1 MSSSKIN
8 VYFRK
13 KPFNPLT
20 TNDEDIIKCMDKQI
34 YVKNLKPRVTSKTQ
48 YMEYN
53 ANLIAEDKVNTD
65 VYKDTIKSGLDKLQN
80 ILLIAYGQT
89 GSGKTHTL
97 CGNSNEDGLITQV
110 IKDKIDQGLTC
121 QIKALEIYQ
130 NEVYDLL
137 CRCKTKLF
145 FYESNKKLV
154 FKTVPNQYDIM
165 SYKELNDVYN
175 KIIKNKQ
182 MGCTKIN
189 QTSSRAHTIYHCVFS
204 NSQSFVAIDLAGNER
219 GYLTSAVNSQQNRE
233 YISINQSL
241 FALKECIRSIFLN
254 KPYIPFRRSKLT
266 LLLREFLTTKIHLHF
281 IGTLNPS
288 RICYPDIT
296 DTIEYGLC
304 LKKSKMKKL
313 LKHVSTQE
321 FLVTPRNEP
330 SEISDIVGIKDDY
343 INHDEYIKQDVSTER
358 PVTAVNNNNVPIQNR
373 NIKSEPAL
381 TKNKFLEDYHKFIIR
396 NFTLG
401 RKHARIYNLIK
412 ASNNIPFR
420 KIRALIKDYNEA
432 ASFIS

>member
-20 TNDEDIIKCMDKQI
+20 ANDEDIIKYMDKQI
-34 YVKNLKPRVTSKTQ
+34 YVKNLKPRVSSKSH

-53 ANLIAEDKVNTD
+53 ANLIAEDMVNGD
-65 VYKDTIKSGLDKLQN
+65 VYRHTIKSGLDKLQN

-137 CRCKTKLF
+137 SVSKTKLF
-145 FYESNKKLV
+145 FYESNKKV
-154 FKTVPNQYDIM
+154 IFKTVPNQFDIM
-165 SYKELNDVYN
+165 SHEELNDIYD
-175 KIIKNKQ
+175 KISKNKQ

-254 KPYIPFRRSKLT
+254 KSYIPYRRSKLT
-266 LLLREFLTTKIHLHF
+266 ILLREFLTTKIHLHF

-288 RICYPDIT
+288 KICYPDIT

-321 FLVTPRNEP
+321 FLVTPRDKQ
-330 SEISDIVGIKDDY
+330 SDIVNTKDY
-343 INHDEYIKQDVSTER
+343 YTNQNKYVKHDDSDKRPSTS
-358 PVTAVNNNNVPIQNR
+358 VNNENISIQVR

-396 NFTLG
+396 NYTLG

-412 ASNNIPFR
+412 SGNNIPFR
-420 KIRALIKDYNEA
+420 KIRALIKEYNEA

>member
-20 TNDEDIIKCMDKQI
+20 ANDEDIIKYMDKQI
-34 YVKNLKPRVTSKTQ
+34 YVKNLKPRVSSKSH

-53 ANLIAEDKVNTD
+53 ANLIAEDMVNAD
-65 VYKDTIKSGLDKLQN
+65 VYRHTVKSGLDKLQN

-110 IKDKIDQGLTC
+110 IRDKIDQGLTC

-137 CRCKTKLF
+137 SVSKTKLF
-145 FYESNKKLV
+145 FYESNKKV
-154 FKTVPNQYDIM
+154 IFKTVPNQFDIM
-165 SYKELNDVYN
+165 SHEELNDIYD
-175 KIIKNKQ
+175 KISKNKQ

-254 KPYIPFRRSKLT
+254 KSYIPYRRSKLT
-266 LLLREFLTTKIHLHF
+266 ILLREFLTTKIHLHF

-288 RICYPDIT
+288 KICYPDIT

-321 FLVTPRNEP
+321 FLVTPRDKQ
-330 SEISDIVGIKDDY
+330 SDIVNTKDY
-343 INHDEYIKQDVSTER
+343 YTNQNKYVKHDDSDKRPSTS
-358 PVTAVNNNNVPIQNR
+358 VNNENISIQVR

-396 NFTLG
+396 NYTLG

-412 ASNNIPFR
+412 SGNNIPFR
-420 KIRALIKDYNEA
+420 KIRALIKEYNEA

>member
-13 KPFNPLT
+13 KPFNQLI
-20 TNDEDIIKCMDKQI
+20 TNDEDIIKYKDNQI
-34 YVKNLKPRVTSKTQ
+34 YVKNLKPRVSSKSQ

-53 ANLIAEDKVNTD
+53 ANLITEDMVNKD
-65 VYKDTIKSGLDKLQN
+65 VYTETIKGGLDKLQN

-110 IKDKIDQGLTC
+110 IKDKLDQGLTC
-121 QIKALEIYQ
+121 QIKTLEIYQ

-137 CRCKTKLF
+137 SKSKPKLF

-154 FKTVPNQYDIM
+154 FKTNPGQYDIS
-165 SYKELNDVYN
+165 SYKELNDIYD
-175 KIIKNKQ
+175 KINRNKQ

-189 QTSSRAHTIYHCVFS
+189 QTSSRAHTIYHFVFS
-204 NSQSFVAIDLAGNER
+204 NSQTFVAIDLAGNER
-219 GYLTSAVNSQQNRE
+219 GYLTSAINSQQNKE

-241 FALKECIRSIFLN
+241 FALKECIRAIFLN
-254 KPYIPFRRSKLT
+254 RPYIPFRRSKLT

-288 RICYPDIT
+288 RLCYPDII

-321 FLVTPRNEP
+321 FLITPRCEKA
-330 SEISDIVGIKDDY
+330 EISDIIDDENNKD
-343 INHDEYIKQDVSTER
+343 EDVVIDR
-358 PVTAVNNNNVPIQNR
+358 PVTAINIEKNNIQDR

-381 TKNKFLEDYHKFIIR
+381 TKNKFLEDYHKFIIK
-396 NFTLG
+396 NFTIG
-401 RKHARIYNLIK
+401 RKHAKIYNLIK
-412 ASNNIPFR
+412 SNNNIPFR
-420 KIRALIKDYNEA
+420 KIRALIKEYNNA

>member
-20 TNDEDIIKCMDKQI
+20 TNDEDIIKCIDKQI
-34 YVKNLKPRVTSKTQ
+34 YVKNLKPRVSSKSH

-53 ANLIAEDKVNTD
+53 ANLIAEDMVNTD
-65 VYKDTIKSGLDKLQN
+65 VYRHTIKSGLDKLQN

-97 CGNSNEDGLITQV
+97 CGNSNEDGLISQV
-110 IKDKIDQGLTC
+110 IKDKIAQGLTC

-137 CRCKTKLF
+137 SGSKTKLF
-145 FYESNKKLV
+145 FYESNKKLI
-154 FKTVPNQYDIM
+154 FKTVPNEYDIM
-165 SYKELNDVYN
+165 SNEELDNIYD
-175 KIIKNKQ
+175 KISKNKQ

-254 KPYIPFRRSKLT
+254 KPYIPYRRSKLT
-266 LLLREFLTTKIHLHF
+266 ILLREFLTTKIHLHF

-288 RICYPDIT
+288 KICYPDIT

-321 FLVTPRNEP
+321 FLLTPRDKQ
-330 SEISDIVGIKDDY
+330 SDIVNTKDY
-343 INHDEYIKQDVSTER
+343 YTNQNKYVKQDDSDKRPSTS
-358 PVTAVNNNNVPIQNR
+358 VNNENISIQVR

-396 NFTLG
+396 NYTLG

-412 ASNNIPFR
+412 SGNNIPFR
-420 KIRALIKDYNEA
+420 KIRALIKEYNEA

>member
-1 MSSSKIN
+1 M
-8 VYFRK
+8 
-13 KPFNPLT
+13 
-20 TNDEDIIKCMDKQI
+20 
-34 YVKNLKPRVTSKTQ
+34 
-48 YMEYN
+48 
-53 ANLIAEDKVNTD
+53 
-65 VYKDTIKSGLDKLQN
+65 
-80 ILLIAYGQT
+80 
-89 GSGKTHTL
+89 
-97 CGNSNEDGLITQV
+97 ITKV
-110 IKDKIDQGLTC
+110 IKEKLKQGLTC
-121 QIKALEIYQ
+121 QIKTLEIYQ

-137 CRCKTKLF
+137 SRTKTKLF

-154 FKTVPNQYDIM
+154 FKTNPTQYDIS
-165 SYKELNDVYN
+165 SYYELNNIYD
-175 KIIKNKQ
+175 KINKNKQ

-189 QTSSRAHTIYHCVFS
+189 QTSSRAHTIYHFIFS
-204 NSQSFVAIDLAGNER
+204 DSQTFVAIDLAGNER
-219 GYLTSAVNSQQNRE
+219 GYLTSAINSKQNRE

-254 KPYIPFRRSKLT
+254 RPYIPFRRSKLT

-288 RICYPDIT
+288 RLCYPDII

-313 LKHVSTQE
+313 LKHVATQE
-321 FLVTPRNEP
+321 FLITPRCKTP
-330 SEISDIVGIKDDY
+330 EISDIIDDESYNQDQDIINDRPFTAIKNQKSSITD
-343 INHDEYIKQDVSTER
+343 
-358 PVTAVNNNNVPIQNR
+358 R

-381 TKNKFLEDYHKFIIR
+381 TKNKFLEDYHKFIIK

-412 ASNNIPFR
+412 SGKNIPFR
-420 KIRALIKDYNEA
+420 KIRNLIKDYNQA

>member
-13 KPFNPLT
+13 KPFNQLI
-20 TNDEDIIKCMDKQI
+20 NDDEDIIKCRENMVYI
-34 YVKNLKPRVTSKTQ
+34 KNLKPRVSSKSQ

-53 ANLIAEDKVNTD
+53 ANLITEDMVNKD
-65 VYKDTIKSGLDKLQN
+65 VYDYTIKNGLAKLQN

-97 CGNSNEDGLITQV
+97 CGNNNEDGLVPQV
-110 IKDKIDQGLTC
+110 IKDKLDQGITC
-121 QIKALEIYQ
+121 QIKTLEIYQ

-137 CRCKTKLF
+137 SESKPKLF
-145 FYESNKKLV
+145 FFESNKKLV
-154 FKTVPNQYDIM
+154 FKINPVQYEIS
-165 SYKELNDVYN
+165 SYSELD
-175 KIIKNKQ
+175 KIYQKISKNKQ

-189 QTSSRAHTIYHCVFS
+189 QTSSRAHTIYHFVFS
-204 NSQSFVAIDLAGNER
+204 NSQTFVAIDLAGNER
-219 GYLTSAVNSQQNRE
+219 GYLTSAINSQQNKE

-254 KPYIPFRRSKLT
+254 RPYIPFRRSKLT
-266 LLLREFLTTKIHLHF
+266 LLLREFLTTKVHLHF

-288 RICYPDIT
+288 RLCYPDIT

-304 LKKSKMKKL
+304 LKKSRMKKL
-313 LKHVSTQE
+313 LKHVATQE
-321 FLVTPRNEP
+321 FLITPRDDSP
-330 SEISDIVGIKDDY
+330 EISNEDVEPDINFD
-343 INHDEYIKQDVSTER
+343 R
-358 PVTAVNNNNVPIQNR
+358 PITAVHTENKTIR
-373 NIKSEPAL
+373 DRDIKSEPAL
-381 TKNKFLEDYHKFIIR
+381 TKNKFLEDYHKFIIK

-401 RKHARIYNLIK
+401 RKHGKIYNLIK
-412 ASNNIPFR
+412 SKKNIPFR
-420 KIRALIKDYNEA
+420 KIRALIKEYNDA

>member
-13 KPFNPLT
+13 KPFNQLI
-20 TNDEDIIKCMDKQI
+20 TNDEDIIKCKDSQI
-34 YVKNLKPRVTSKTQ
+34 YVKNLKPRVSSKSQ

-53 ANLIAEDKVNTD
+53 ANLITEDMVNKD
-65 VYKDTIKSGLDKLQN
+65 VYTQTIKGGLDKLQN

-110 IKDKIDQGLTC
+110 IKDKLDQGLSC
-121 QIKALEIYQ
+121 QIKTLEIYQ

-137 CRCKTKLF
+137 SKSKSKLF
-145 FYESNKKLV
+145 FYESNKKLI
-154 FKTVPNQYDIM
+154 FKTNPNQYDI
-165 SYKELNDVYN
+165 SSHRELNDIYD
-175 KIIKNKQ
+175 KINKNKQ

-189 QTSSRAHTIYHCVFS
+189 QTSSRAHTIYHFVFS
-204 NSQSFVAIDLAGNER
+204 NSQTFVAIDLAGNER
-219 GYLTSAVNSQQNRE
+219 GYLTSAINSQQNKE

-241 FALKECIRSIFLN
+241 FALKECIRAIFLN
-254 KPYIPFRRSKLT
+254 RPYIPFRRSKLT

-288 RICYPDIT
+288 RLCYPDIT

-321 FLVTPRNEP
+321 FLITPRCEQP
-330 SEISDIVGIKDDY
+330 EISDIIDEDNKDED
-343 INHDEYIKQDVSTER
+343 DVIDR
-358 PVTAVNNNNVPIQNR
+358 PVTAINIEKNNIQDR

-381 TKNKFLEDYHKFIIR
+381 TKNKFLEDYHKFIIK
-396 NFTLG
+396 NFTIG
-401 RKHARIYNLIK
+401 RKHAKIFNLLK
-412 ASNNIPFR
+412 SNNNIPFR
-420 KIRALIKDYNEA
+420 KIRALIKEYNDA
-432 ASFIS
+432 AAFIS

>member
-13 KPFNPLT
+13 KPFNPLVN
-20 TNDEDIIKCMDKQI
+20 NDEDIIKCRDNQI
-34 YVKNLKPRVTSKTQ
+34 YVKNLKPRVFSKSQ

-53 ANLIAEDKVNTD
+53 ANLITEDMINKD
-65 VYKDTIKSGLDKLQN
+65 VYRQTIKKGLDKLQN

-97 CGNSNEDGLITQV
+97 CGNTKEDGLITKV
-110 IKDKIDQGLTC
+110 IKEKLKQGLTC
-121 QIKALEIYQ
+121 QIKTLEIYQ

-137 CRCKTKLF
+137 SRTKTKLF

-154 FKTVPNQYDIM
+154 FKTNPTQYDIS
-165 SYKELNDVYN
+165 SYYELNNIYD
-175 KIIKNKQ
+175 KINKNKQ

-189 QTSSRAHTIYHCVFS
+189 QTSSRAHTIYHFIFS
-204 NSQSFVAIDLAGNER
+204 DSQTFVAIDLAGNER
-219 GYLTSAVNSQQNRE
+219 GYLTSAINSKQNRE

-254 KPYIPFRRSKLT
+254 RPYIPFRRSKLT

-288 RICYPDIT
+288 RLCYPDIT

-313 LKHVSTQE
+313 LKHVATQE
-321 FLVTPRNEP
+321 FLITPRCKTLEL
-330 SEISDIVGIKDDY
+330 SDIIDNESYNQDQDIINDRPFTAIKNEKSSITD
-343 INHDEYIKQDVSTER
+343 
-358 PVTAVNNNNVPIQNR
+358 R

-381 TKNKFLEDYHKFIIR
+381 TKNKFLEDYHKFIIK

-412 ASNNIPFR
+412 SGKNIPFR
-420 KIRALIKDYNEA
+420 KIRSLIKDYNQA

>member
-34 YVKNLKPRVTSKTQ
+34 YVKNLKPRVSSKSH

-53 ANLIAEDKVNTD
+53 ANLIAEDMVNAD
-65 VYKDTIKSGLDKLQN
+65 VYRYTIKSGLDKLQN

-137 CRCKTKLF
+137 SVSKTKLF
-145 FYESNKKLV
+145 FYESNKKLI
-154 FKTVPNQYDIM
+154 FKTVPNQCDIM
-165 SYKELNDVYN
+165 SHEELNDIYD
-175 KIIKNKQ
+175 KISKNKQ

-254 KPYIPFRRSKLT
+254 KSYIPYRRSKLT
-266 LLLREFLTTKIHLHF
+266 ILLREFLTTKIHLHF

-288 RICYPDIT
+288 KICYPDIT

-321 FLVTPRNEP
+321 FLVTPRDKQ
-330 SEISDIVGIKDDY
+330 SDIVNTKDY
-343 INHDEYIKQDVSTER
+343 YTNQNKYAKQDDSDKRPSTS
-358 PVTAVNNNNVPIQNR
+358 VNNENISIQVR

-396 NFTLG
+396 NYTLG

-412 ASNNIPFR
+412 SGNNIPFR
-420 KIRALIKDYNEA
+420 KIRALIKEYNEA

>member
-20 TNDEDIIKCMDKQI
+20 TNDEDIIKCIDKQI
-34 YVKNLKPRVTSKTQ
+34 YVKNLKPRVSSKSH

-53 ANLIAEDKVNTD
+53 ANLIAEDMVNAD
-65 VYKDTIKSGLDKLQN
+65 VYRHTIKSGLDKLQN

-130 NEVYDLL
+130 NEIYDLL
-137 CRCKTKLF
+137 SVSKTKLF
-145 FYESNKKLV
+145 FYESNKKLI
-154 FKTVPNQYDIM
+154 FKTVPNQCDIM
-165 SYKELNDVYN
+165 SHEELNDIYD
-175 KIIKNKQ
+175 KISKNKQ

-189 QTSSRAHTIYHCVFS
+189 QTSSRAHTVYHCVFS

-254 KPYIPFRRSKLT
+254 KSYIPYRRSKLT
-266 LLLREFLTTKIHLHF
+266 ILLREFLTTKIHLHF

-288 RICYPDIT
+288 KICYPDIT

-321 FLVTPRNEP
+321 FLVTPRDKQ
-330 SEISDIVGIKDDY
+330 SDIV
-343 INHDEYIKQDVSTER
+343 N
-358 PVTAVNNNNVPIQNR
+358 
-373 NIKSEPAL
+373 
-381 TKNKFLEDYHKFIIR
+381 
-396 NFTLG
+396 
-401 RKHARIYNLIK
+401 
-412 ASNNIPFR
+412 
-420 KIRALIKDYNEA
+420 IKDYYTNKNKY
-432 ASFIS
+432 ASKMIQINDHQPLLTMKIYHSS

>member
-20 TNDEDIIKCMDKQI
+20 ANDEDIIKYMDKQI
-34 YVKNLKPRVTSKTQ
+34 YVKNLKPRVSSKSH

-53 ANLIAEDKVNTD
+53 ANLIAEDMVNGD
-65 VYKDTIKSGLDKLQN
+65 VYRHTIKSGLDKLQN

-110 IKDKIDQGLTC
+110 IRDKIDQGLTC

-137 CRCKTKLF
+137 SVSKTKLF
-145 FYESNKKLV
+145 FYESNKKV
-154 FKTVPNQYDIM
+154 IFKTVPNQFDIM
-165 SYKELNDVYN
+165 SHEELNDIYD
-175 KIIKNKQ
+175 KISKNKQ

-254 KPYIPFRRSKLT
+254 KSYIPYRRSKLT
-266 LLLREFLTTKIHLHF
+266 ILLREFLTTKIHLHF

-288 RICYPDIT
+288 KICYPDIT

-321 FLVTPRNEP
+321 FLVTPRDKQ
-330 SEISDIVGIKDDY
+330 SDIVNTKDY
-343 INHDEYIKQDVSTER
+343 YTNQNKYVKHDDSDKRPSTS
-358 PVTAVNNNNVPIQNR
+358 VNNENISIQVR

-396 NFTLG
+396 NYTLG

-412 ASNNIPFR
+412 SGNNIPFR
-420 KIRALIKDYNEA
+420 KIRALIKEYNEA